1 MSEQPDTRHPTPDTP
16 RIGVFICH
24 CGHNIGGFVD
34 VPAVTEYAKTLP
46 GVVFATHNLY
56 TCADDGLRCIKE
68 NIKEHNLNRVVVASC
83 TPRTHAPLFQGTC
96 QEAGLNKYLFTFVNI
111 REHCSWVHMKEKE
124 SATKKAKDLVKM
136 GVARVALLVPQ
147 QESRVPVTPSSLVIG
162 GGVAGMTA
170 ALSLAD
176 KGFQVHLVEKDK
188 ELGGMV
194 LILYNLY
201 DGGGDPM
208 AMLGPLVQQVQSHP
222 NIQVMLNSRLVGL
235 DGYVGNFQATVQKT
249 GDGKK
254 DKLTVG
260 TVIVATGAIDM
271 LPEGLYGYD
280 VYDNVLNLTE
290 FELLCK
296 KKELPKLTSV
306 AFIQCAGSRGQKVSY
321 CSRICCTVALKGAMK
336 IIDHHEE
343 LMGRQVVD
351 GKTQVVEKIHIEEK
365 ASEDITDR
373 RRRRRRGDEE
383 REERPAAPT
392 AAAEGGGVEVTV
404 FNRGITTY
412 GVDHELYYNKAR
424 EKRVRFVRFTPERL
438 PVVGRDGE
446 KLSITYWHETLKTER
461 KLLVDMVVLST
472 PQIAQPDSRELSQI
486 LKVPLGQEGFFLEAH
501 VKLRPVDFAT
511 DGIFV
516 CGTARGPADI
526 TESVEQGLAAASRA
540 AIPMA
545 RGYVQAE
552 ALTST
557 VDAEECT
564 GCRTCEFTCPYT
576 AISVDPKT
584 QKAAVTDVL
593 CKGCGTCAAGCPR
606 GAITMRHY
614 TSQQIDAEIKAVAE
628 CKEA

>member
-1 MSEQPDTRHPTPDTP
+1 MSEEL

-34 VPAVTEYAKTLP
+34 VPAVTEYAKGLP

-68 NIKEHNLNRVVVASC
+68 NIKEHNLNRVIVASC
-83 TPRTHAPLFQGTC
+83 TPRTHAPLFQGAC

-124 SATKKAKDLVKM
+124 NGTKKAKDLVKM
-136 GVARVALLVPQ
+136 GVARVSLLQPQ
-147 QESRVPVTPSSLVIG
+147 QESRVPVEPSSLVLG

-170 ALSLAD
+170 AVSLAD
-176 KGFQVHLVEKDK
+176 KGFHVTLVEKEK

-194 LILYNLY
+194 NILYNLY
-201 DGGGDPM
+201 DGGGDPA
-208 AMLGPLVQQVQSHP
+208 AMLKPLVEKVQSHP
-222 NIQVMLNSRLVGL
+222 NIKVMLGSRMTAL
-235 DGYVGNFQATVQKT
+235 DGYVGNFRATVQKT
-249 GDGKK
+249 GESQKGQ
-254 DKLTVG
+254 LTVG
-260 TVIVATGAIDM
+260 TIIVATGAIDLM
-271 LPEGLYGYD
+271 PEGLYGYD

-296 KKELPKLTSV
+296 KKELPKLKSV
-306 AFIQCAGSRGQKVSY
+306 AFIQCAGSRGQKVTY

-336 IIDHHEE
+336 VIDNYEE
-343 LMGRQVVD
+343 LMGRAVVD
-351 GKTQVVEKIHIEEK
+351 GKEQVVEKIRVEEK
-365 ASEDITDR
+365 ASEDIADR
-373 RRRRRRGDEE
+373 RRRRRRMDEE
-383 REERPAAPT
+383 REERPAA
-392 AAAEGGGVEVTV
+392 AAAPADSGVEVTV

-424 EKRVRFVRFTPERL
+424 EKRVRFVRFTPERI
-438 PVVGRDGE
+438 PVVGREGD
-446 KLSITYWHETLKTER
+446 KLTVTYWHETLKTER
-461 KLLVDMVVLST
+461 KLQVDMIVLST
-472 PQIAQPDSRELSQI
+472 PQIAQPDSRELSQM

-516 CGTARGPADI
+516 CGTAHGPADI
-526 TESVEQGLAAASRA
+526 TESVEQAEAAASRA
-540 AIPMA
+540 SIPMM

-557 VDAEECT
+557 VNPDMCT
-564 GCRTCEFTCPYT
+564 GCRTCEFTCPYA
-576 AISVDPKT
+576 AIAVDPKT
-584 QKAAVTDVL
+584 QKAVVTDVL

-614 TSQQIDAEIKAVAE
+614 TSEQIDAEIKALAE
-628 CKEA
+628 CREA